1 MTSRIENP
9 APSPWW
15 SPRFH
20 ADRRPLLQARA
31 RTFASWR
38 KWFDER
44 GFLEV
49 DVNALQVSPGNE
61 AHIAGFATDYVGQ
74 DGARQRYYLHSSPE
88 FSCKKLLAA
97 GEERIFSLGHVF
109 RNGERGPLHQPEF
122 TMLEWYRAREPY
134 GALIG
139 DAAQICALAAEAAG
153 SKAFSHRGRS
163 ADPFLEPQ
171 RMSVCEAFE
180 RYAGIDLASTLRT
193 DGINDR
199 EALARAAANIGMAAM
214 APGDDWSDM
223 FSMILAHKV
232 EPNLGLGRMLVL
244 DEYPASEAA
253 LARRRPDNPKVCE
266 RFELYACGVEIANA
280 FGELTDATEQR
291 ARLEAEMAQ
300 RRANGQDDYPLDEE
314 FLAALETMPEASGI
328 ALGADRV
335 LMLASGAGSIEA
347 TMWTPLAG

>member
-20 ADRRPLLQARA
+20 ADRRPLLRARA

-74 DGARQRYYLHSSPE
+74 HGARQRYYLHSSPE

-122 TMLEWYRAREPY
+122 TMLEWYRARQPY
-134 GALIG
+134 GALI
-139 DAAQICALAAEAAG
+139 DDSAQICALAAQAAG
-153 SKAFSHRGRS
+153 SKAFLHRGRS

-180 RYAGIDLASTLRT
+180 RFAGIDLEATLRA

-199 EALARAAANIGMAAM
+199 EALAHAAAEIGMPM
-214 APGDDWSDM
+214 GERDDWSDM

-232 EPNLGLGRMLVL
+232 EPNLGLGRLLVL

-253 LARRRPDNPKVCE
+253 LARRCPDNPKVCE

-300 RRANGQDDYPLDEE
+300 RRDNGQDDYPLDED
-314 FLAALETMPEASGI
+314 FLAALQTMPEASGI

>member
-1 MTSRIENP
+1 MASRIENP

-15 SPRFH
+15 SPHIH

-31 RTFASWR
+31 RTFAGWR
-38 KWFDER
+38 KWFDDR
-44 GFLEV
+44 DFLEV

-61 AHIAGFATDYVGQ
+61 AHIAGFATDYVGL
-74 DGARQRYYLHSSPE
+74 DGARQRFYLHSSPE
-88 FSCKKLLAA
+88 FACKKLLAA
-97 GEERIFSLGHVF
+97 GEKRIFSLGHVF

-122 TMLEWYRAREPY
+122 TMLEWYRANEPY
-134 GALIG
+134 SGLI
-139 DAAQICALAAEAAG
+139 DDVSRICALAAQAAG
-153 SKAFSHRGRS
+153 SRTFSHRGRT

-180 RYAGIDLASTLRT
+180 RFAGIDLAATLGA

-199 EALARAAANIGMAAM
+199 DALAHAAQVAGMPMGAS
-214 APGDDWSDM
+214 DDWSDM

-232 EPNLGLGRMLVL
+232 EPNLGLGRILIL

-253 LARRRPDNPKVCE
+253 LARRHPHKPQVCE
-266 RFELYACGVEIANA
+266 RFEAYACGVEIANA
-280 FGELTDATEQR
+280 FGELTDADEQR
-291 ARLEAEMAQ
+291 IRLESEMAQ
-300 RRANGQDDYPLDEE
+300 RRANGQEDYPLDED
-314 FLAALETMPEASGI
+314 FLAALAAMPEASGI

-335 LMLASGAGSIEA
+335 VMLANGAGSIEA

>member
-1 MTSRIENP
+1 MASRIENP
-9 APSPWW
+9 APTPWW
-15 SPRFH
+15 TPHVH
-20 ADRRPLLQARA
+20 ADRRPLLKARA

-44 GFLEV
+44 DFLEV

-74 DGARQRYYLHSSPE
+74 DGARRRYYLHSSPE

-97 GEERIFSLGHVF
+97 GEEAIFSLGHVF

-122 TMLEWYRAREPY
+122 TMLEWYRARAPY
-134 GALIG
+134 DALIG
-139 DAAQICALAAEAAG
+139 DAAQICALAAQAAG
-153 SKAFSHRGRS
+153 SKSFSHRGRS

-180 RYAGIDLASTLRT
+180 RFAGIDLAATLRA

-199 EALARAAANIGMAAM
+199 DALAHAAQAVGMPM
-214 APGDDWSDM
+214 GEGDDWSDM

-232 EPNLGLGRMLVL
+232 EPNLGLGRLLVL
-244 DEYPASEAA
+244 DEYPACEAA
-253 LARRRPDNPKVCE
+253 LARRHPDNSKVCE

-291 ARLEAEMAQ
+291 TRLEAEMAQ
-300 RRANGQDDYPLDEE
+300 RRANGQEDYPLDED
-314 FLAALETMPEASGI
+314 FLSALNTMPDASGI

-347 TMWTPLAG
+347 TMWTPLAP

>member
-1 MTSRIENP
+1 
-9 APSPWW
+9 
-15 SPRFH
+15 
-20 ADRRPLLQARA
+20 
-31 RTFASWR
+31 
-38 KWFDER
+38 
-44 GFLEV
+44 
-49 DVNALQVSPGNE
+49 
-61 AHIAGFATDYVGQ
+61 
-74 DGARQRYYLHSSPE
+74 
-88 FSCKKLLAA
+88 
-97 GEERIFSLGHVF
+97 
-109 RNGERGPLHQPEF
+109 
-122 TMLEWYRAREPY
+122 MLEWYRAHEPY

-139 DAAQICALAAEAAG
+139 DAAQICALAAQAAG
-153 SKAFSHRGRS
+153 SKSFSHRGRS

-180 RYAGIDLASTLRT
+180 RFAGIDLEATLRA
-193 DGINDR
+193 DGLNDS
-199 EALARAAANIGMAAM
+199 EALARAASRIGMPM
-214 APGDDWSDM
+214 APGDEWSDM

-253 LARRRPDNPKVCE
+253 LARRHPDNPRVCE

-280 FGELTDATEQR
+280 FGELTDAAEQR

-300 RRANGQDDYPLDEE
+300 RRANRQEDYPLDED
-314 FLAALETMPEASGI
+314 FLAALNTMPDASGI

>member
-1 MTSRIENP
+1 MASRIENP
-9 APSPWW
+9 VPTPWW

-31 RTFASWR
+31 RTFTSWR
-38 KWFDER
+38 TWFDER
-44 GFLEV
+44 DFLEV
-49 DVNALQVSPGNE
+49 DPNALQVSPGNE
-61 AHIAGFATDYVGQ
+61 AHIAGFATDYAGQ
-74 DGARQRYYLHSSPE
+74 DGERRRYYLHSSPE

-122 TMLEWYRAREPY
+122 TMLEWYRARQPY
-134 GALIG
+134 GALID
-139 DAAQICALAAEAAG
+139 DAAQLCALAAQATG
-153 SKAFSHRGRS
+153 SKTFSHRGRS
-163 ADPFLEPQ
+163 ADPFREPQ

-180 RYAGIDLASTLRT
+180 RFAGIDLASTLRA
-193 DGINDR
+193 DGINASD
-199 EALARAAANIGMAAM
+199 ALARSAANIGMTM

-232 EPNLGLGRMLVL
+232 EPNLGLGRLLVL

-253 LARRRPDNPKVCE
+253 LARRHPDKPEVCE

-291 ARLEAEMAQ
+291 ARLEGEMAQ
-300 RRANGQDDYPLDEE
+300 RRANGQEDYPLDED
-314 FLAALETMPEASGI
+314 FLAALETMPKASGI